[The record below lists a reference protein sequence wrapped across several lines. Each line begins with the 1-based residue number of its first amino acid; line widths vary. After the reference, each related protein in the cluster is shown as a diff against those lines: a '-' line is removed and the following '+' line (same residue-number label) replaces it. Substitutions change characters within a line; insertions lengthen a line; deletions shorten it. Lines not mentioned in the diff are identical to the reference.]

1 MNRAPS
7 LAFRVAIAAIF
18 LLSGTSRM
26 KAQEPASAPS
36 KQETP
41 KPEATKQDPAK
52 KETAEE
58 PEEEKNPFAPE
69 PAPALP
75 PGMKGSDTTD
85 PRTKLTPG
93 LYNAGET
100 SIGINH
106 LLLLKKPDA
115 FQLGATHPDDPK
127 LQKTLSQLAIGPL
140 TSLHKAV
147 QLSTPRLAITHSD
160 CPCPG
165 NH

>member
-41 KPEATKQDPAK
+41 KPEAAKQDPAT

-58 PEEEKNPFAPE
+58 LEEEKNPFAPE

-75 PGMKGSDTTD
+75 PGISGSDATA
-85 PRTKLTPG
+85 PRAKLTPR
-93 LYNAGET
+93 AHASAKI
-100 SIGINH
+100 SI
-106 LLLLKKPDA
+106 
-115 FQLGATHPDDPK
+115 F
-127 LQKTLSQLAIGPL
+127 
-140 TSLHKAV
+140 
-147 QLSTPRLAITHSD
+147 
-160 CPCPG
+160 
-165 NH
+165 

>member
-26 KAQEPASAPS
+26 KAQEPASIPS

-41 KPEATKQDPAK
+41 KPEAAKQDPAK

-85 PRTKLTPG
+85 PRAKLTPG

-100 SIGINH
+100 SIGIKH
-106 LLLLKKPDA
+106 LFLLKKPDA
-115 FQLGATHPDDPK
+115 FQLGATDPDDPK
-127 LQKTLSQLAIGPL
+127 VQKTISQLGIITKLP
-140 TSLHKAV
+140 KAV
-147 QLSTPRLAITHSD
+147 QLPIAQL
-160 CPCPG
+160 
-165 NH
+165 